1 MLETK
6 YKPKC
11 KILLK
16 IVHVLCAYTFYGF
29 DSYFLVGHTVFEQW
43 LQKVKLSD
51 YKIQNFDICVLCSVI
66 YHYVM

>member
-43 LQKVKLSD
+43 L
-51 YKIQNFDICVLCSVI
+51 
-66 YHYVM
+66 